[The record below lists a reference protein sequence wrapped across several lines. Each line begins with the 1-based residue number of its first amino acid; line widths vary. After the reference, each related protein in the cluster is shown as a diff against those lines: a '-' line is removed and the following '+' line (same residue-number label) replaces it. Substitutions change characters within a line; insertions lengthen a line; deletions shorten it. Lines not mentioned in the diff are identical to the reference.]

1 MTEID
6 LSGLPLD
13 VDTLKRELEAARAE
27 IARLEALAH
36 EDELTGTLNRRG
48 FQREFTRAMA
58 HARRYGGSLALMMA
72 DVDGLKRVND
82 HNGHSAGD
90 DVIRA
95 VASALC
101 AQVRASDAVARI
113 GGDEFAILLWNIEED
128 QARLKAARLQTA
140 ADMST
145 GLPSDIAEAAGL
157 SIGLA
162 LLQPSDTQETL
173 FARADADLYFD
184 KMRRGRIAR

>member
-1 MTEID
+1 MTETDPPAAPSDINA
-6 LSGLPLD
+6 LR
-13 VDTLKRELEAARAE
+13 RELEAARAE

-48 FQREFTRAMA
+48 FQREFRRAMA

-72 DVDGLKRVND
+72 DVDGLKRIND

-95 VASALC
+95 VAGALC
-101 AQVRASDAVARI
+101 AQVRASDTVARI
-113 GGDEFAILLWNIEED
+113 GGDEFAILLWNIDED

-145 GLPSDIAEAAGL
+145 GLPSDIAEGAGL